1 MSRPERST
9 AAGRAYLDLQRL
21 ARTSGRSMQVLLP
34 MFASE
39 RWLARLAVSDHR
51 FRFVLKGGVLL
62 AALGNRRPTQD
73 ADLLALGISND
84 HATVIRYVNEIASI
98 DLRDG
103 GTFDPETTIARTIR
117 DNDLYLGVRL
127 SLDCSLASARIKLK
141 LDVNFGDPVTPGPA
155 TIRLPTCS
163 TDLPSRSSAI
173 RLSRFSPRNSA
184 PQCNWVRLTHAFAT
198 TSTCTHS
205 LGSTGSISGEP
216 EPHCWPRLPT
226 AARRCARSV
235 PQLANSQP
243 PGPPPTAP
251 IAPAW
256 PRTET
261 TCRSTSPRSLRPS
274 RPLPI
279 RSSKALRVTLGTRPP
294 GSGTDRPWTAPRPA
308 DWSAHRLVAGVG
320 PPPRRSCCAPL
331 SAGFVHWAP
340 EHVGAHNTKPEPSAG
355 RSTENRS
362 RVGSTPESR
371 SRVES
376 RPQRGAEWKA
386 GPNAAPKRPSCRA
399 PLHAAPLGAGFAY
412 SAPQY
417 VGAHITKPEPSASA
431 GPNASPSRTP
441 RRANASARPTPAVRS
456 ATSRRPAGGTCR
468 PEVPHLLRTGGP
480 K

>member
-376 RPQRGAEWKA
+376 RPQRGAE
-386 GPNAAPKRPSCRA
+386 AAVLPSTPACSSTRRRVRV
-399 PLHAAPLGAGFAY
+399 LGAAICRSPHHKTGAECVRGAERFA
-412 SAPQY
+412 
-417 VGAHITKPEPSASA
+417 E
-431 GPNASPSRTP
+431 PNASPSERLRAADACGPFGDFTSTG
-441 RRANASARPTPAVRS
+441 RRNMST
-456 ATSRRPAGGTCR
+456 
-468 PEVPHLLRTGGP
+468 
-480 K
+480 